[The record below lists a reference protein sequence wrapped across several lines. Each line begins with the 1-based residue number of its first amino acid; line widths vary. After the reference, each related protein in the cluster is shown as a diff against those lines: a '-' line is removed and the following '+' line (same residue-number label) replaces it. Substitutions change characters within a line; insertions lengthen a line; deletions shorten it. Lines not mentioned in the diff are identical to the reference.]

1 MARKRPDVM
10 KTLADARPP
19 EFDPE
24 RLAGSERARHDLI
37 TILSSAPDAP
47 EARRSARPFTWRW
60 ALPVAATAA
69 AAGVLVATL
78 PQDGPATQADGGP
91 RPTARPATD

>member
-24 RLAGSERARHDLI
+24 RLAGSAGSERARHDLI

-47 EARRSARPFTWRW
+47 EARRSAGSARPFTWRW

-69 AAGVLVATL
+69 
-78 PQDGPATQADGGP
+78 
-91 RPTARPATD
+91 